1 MILVTGTTG
10 HYGRLAVDAL
20 RATVDP
26 STIVATARRP
36 EALGDLAEAGVVV
49 RELDYNRPD
58 TIAAA
63 LAGVSQVLLV
73 SSSEIGVRVP
83 QHQAVVDAAAAAGVE
98 HLAYTSILRA
108 DSSTLMAAIEHLAT
122 ERVLAAAPFTT
133 TRLRH
138 GWYVE
143 NYTEQLGPALANGA
157 FVGSAGAG
165 RIAAA
170 TRADLAAAGVAVLQ
184 DRSLWGGTYELAGH
198 AFTMSDLTE
207 AVSAATGRAL
217 PYLDLPADQL
227 RGILVGAGLPDG
239 LADFLVDADLGISA
253 GQLDGSPETLERLID
268 RPATTIQEAVSA
280 LDLTS

>member
-20 RATVDP
+20 SAAVDP

-49 RELDYNRPD
+49 RELDYNRPE

-63 LAGVSQVLLV
+63 LQGVSQVLLV
-73 SSSEIGVRVP
+73 SSSEIGARVP

-108 DSSTLMAAIEHLAT
+108 DNSTLMAAVEHLAT

-138 GWYVE
+138 GWYIE

-157 FVGSAGAG
+157 FVGSAGDG

-198 AFTMSDLTE
+198 AFTMSDLAE

-227 RGILVGAGLPDG
+227 RGILLGAGLPDG
-239 LADFLVDADLGISA
+239 LADFLVDADLGIAA
-253 GQLDGSPETLERLID
+253 GQLDGSPETLERLLG
-268 RPATTIQEAVSA
+268 RPATTLQEAVSA